1 MLNKIELLPSN
12 HKIPNQLLSRKK
24 KNKIEYLNRQKEKK
38 KQLKKI
44 KKSKKK
50 IIKTQNPKKQNF
62 TQSPPLDFLTDSNFK
77 IEYYEQ
83 KPDFTKYKNT
93 SEMKQIYDSFIK
105 TIEKQNSKVIH
116 NENENITEN
125 ENEEERENEKKDNI
139 KGINL
144 SKKRIKKM
152 SRMKLSSL
160 KQFSKYPEVVEAWD
174 PTSPDP
180 KLLIYFKCLRN
191 TVPVPSHWAQKN
203 QYLQGRRGQIRDPFK
218 LPDFIESTGISHIR
232 NIEDEKKGLKQKL
245 RERMTPKLGRL
256 DIDYQVLH
264 DAFFKY
270 QTKPPLSLH
279 GEVYYENKE
288 FENRMKNF
296 QPGRI
301 SQNLRSALGINE
313 TSDPPFVANMRRYGP
328 PPAYPNLRIPG
339 VNAPI
344 NDPAAYITMNLW
356 KEPTIKE
363 FKELVWEFKGGSGHW
378 GEMIDDD
385 DLDDI
390 NDSDIGAEQDDLEL
404 SSDGDKPNVKGLFR
418 DYSSNGNQGKLE
430 IGNGKEG

>member
-1 MLNKIELLPSN
+1 MSSQNNQINNIQTPLNNP
-12 HKIPNQLLSRKK
+12 LSRKK
-24 KNKIEYLNRQKEKK
+24 KNKLLYKERQKEKK
-38 KQLKKI
+38 KQLKKL

-50 IIKTQNPKKQNF
+50 KIISNIKKS
-62 TQSPPLDFLTDSNFK
+62 SPQIQTTSTPLDFIPDSNFK
-77 IEYYEQ
+77 IEYFEQ
-83 KPDFTKYKNT
+83 KPDFSKYKNI
-93 SEMKQIYDSFIK
+93 SEMKQIYDSFQK
-105 TIEKQNSKVIH
+105 TIEKQESKVYY
-116 NENENITEN
+116 NENDQLENMNDSLENIVEKQ
-125 ENEEERENEKKDNI
+125 EKKI
-139 KGINL
+139 L
-144 SKKRIKKM
+144 SKKSKKKLSRI
-152 SRMKLSSL
+152 KLSSL

-232 NIEDEKKGLKQKL
+232 NVEDEKKGLKQKL

-339 VNAPI
+339 VNAPM
-344 NDPAAYITMNLW
+344 NDPAAYVTMNLW

-363 FKELVWEFKGGSGHW
+363 YKELVWEFKGGNGHW
-378 GEMIDDD
+378 GEMIDEDD
-385 DLDDI
+385 EQDDE
-390 NDSDIGAEQDDLEL
+390 SDVGGEQDDLEL
-404 SSDGDKPNVKGLFR
+404 SSDGDRPDVKGLFR
-418 DYSSNGNQGKLE
+418 KEDKIERLE
-430 IGNGKEG
+430 IGKGE

>member
-1 MLNKIELLPSN
+1 MSSQNNQINNIQTPLNNP
-12 HKIPNQLLSRKK
+12 LSRKK
-24 KNKIEYLNRQKEKK
+24 KNKLLYKERQKEKK
-38 KQLKKI
+38 KQLKKL

-50 IIKTQNPKKQNF
+50 KIISNIKKS
-62 TQSPPLDFLTDSNFK
+62 SPQIQTTSTPLDFIPDSNFK
-77 IEYYEQ
+77 IEYFEQ
-83 KPDFTKYKNT
+83 KPDFSKYKNI
-93 SEMKQIYDSFIK
+93 SEMKQIYDSFQK
-105 TIEKQNSKVIH
+105 TIEKQESKVYY
-116 NENENITEN
+116 NENDQLENMNDSLENIVEMQ
-125 ENEEERENEKKDNI
+125 EKKI
-139 KGINL
+139 L
-144 SKKRIKKM
+144 SKKSKKKLSRI
-152 SRMKLSSL
+152 KLSSL

-232 NIEDEKKGLKQKL
+232 NVEDEKKGLKQKL

-339 VNAPI
+339 VNAPM
-344 NDPAAYITMNLW
+344 NDPAAYVTMNLW

-363 FKELVWEFKGGSGHW
+363 YKELVWEFKGGNGHW
-378 GEMIDDD
+378 GEMVDEDDEQD
-385 DLDDI
+385 DE
-390 NDSDIGAEQDDLEL
+390 SDIGGEQDDLEL
-404 SSDGDKPNVKGLFR
+404 SSDGDRPDVKGLFR
-418 DYSSNGNQGKLE
+418 KEDKVERLE
-430 IGNGKEG
+430 IGKGE

>member
-1 MLNKIELLPSN
+1 MSSQNNQINNIQTPLNNP
-12 HKIPNQLLSRKK
+12 LSRKK
-24 KNKIEYLNRQKEKK
+24 KNKLLYKERQKEKK
-38 KQLKKI
+38 KQLKKL

-50 IIKTQNPKKQNF
+50 KMISNIKKS
-62 TQSPPLDFLTDSNFK
+62 SPQIQTTSTPLDFIPDSNFK
-77 IEYYEQ
+77 IEYFEQ
-83 KPDFTKYKNT
+83 KPDFSKYKNT
-93 SEMKQIYDSFIK
+93 SEMKQIYDSFQK
-105 TIEKQNSKVIH
+105 TIEKQESKVYY
-116 NENENITEN
+116 NENDQLENMNDSLENIVEMQ
-125 ENEEERENEKKDNI
+125 EKKI
-139 KGINL
+139 L
-144 SKKRIKKM
+144 SKKSKKKLSRI
-152 SRMKLSSL
+152 KLSSL

-232 NIEDEKKGLKQKL
+232 NVEDEKKGLKQKL

-339 VNAPI
+339 VNAPM
-344 NDPAAYITMNLW
+344 NDPAAYVTMNLW

-363 FKELVWEFKGGSGHW
+363 YKELVWEFKGGNGHW
-378 GEMIDDD
+378 GEMVDEDDEQD
-385 DLDDI
+385 DE
-390 NDSDIGAEQDDLEL
+390 SDIGGEQDDLEL
-404 SSDGDKPNVKGLFR
+404 SSDGDRPDVKGLFR
-418 DYSSNGNQGKLE
+418 KEDKVERLE
-430 IGNGKEG
+430 IGKGE

>member
-1 MLNKIELLPSN
+1 MSSQNNQINNIQTPLNNP
-12 HKIPNQLLSRKK
+12 LSRKK
-24 KNKIEYLNRQKEKK
+24 KNKLLYKERQKEKK
-38 KQLKKI
+38 KQLKKL

-50 IIKTQNPKKQNF
+50 KMISNIKKS
-62 TQSPPLDFLTDSNFK
+62 SPQVQTTSTPLDFIPDSNFK
-77 IEYYEQ
+77 IEYFEQ
-83 KPDFTKYKNT
+83 KPDFSKYKNI
-93 SEMKQIYDSFIK
+93 SEMKQIYDSFQK
-105 TIEKQNSKVIH
+105 TIEKQESKVYY
-116 NENENITEN
+116 NENDQLENMNDSLENIVEIQ
-125 ENEEERENEKKDNI
+125 EKKI
-139 KGINL
+139 L
-144 SKKRIKKM
+144 SKKSKKKLSRI
-152 SRMKLSSL
+152 KLSSL

-232 NIEDEKKGLKQKL
+232 NVEDEKKGLKQKL

-339 VNAPI
+339 VNAPM
-344 NDPAAYITMNLW
+344 NDPAAYVTMNLW

-363 FKELVWEFKGGSGHW
+363 YKELVWEFKGGNGHW
-378 GEMIDDD
+378 GEMVDEDDEQD
-385 DLDDI
+385 DE
-390 NDSDIGAEQDDLEL
+390 SDIGGEQDDLEL
-404 SSDGDKPNVKGLFR
+404 SSDGDRPDVKGLFR
-418 DYSSNGNQGKLE
+418 KEDKVERLE
-430 IGNGKEG
+430 IGKGE

>member
-1 MLNKIELLPSN
+1 MYSFVDNNSSKNNKISN
-12 HKIPNQLLSRKK
+12 NIISRKK
-24 KNKIEYLNRQKEKK
+24 RNKIEYLKHIKEKK
-38 KQLKKI
+38 KLLKK
-44 KKSKKK
+44 KKK
-50 IIKTQNPKKQNF
+50 NDKNKKDKKEQNQNQQQIEDSQYNF
-62 TQSPPLDFLTDSNFK
+62 ITDSNFK
-77 IEYYEQ
+77 IEYFEQ
-83 KPDFTKYKNT
+83 KPDFSKYQNT

-105 TIEKQNSKVIH
+105 TIEKQQSKSQIQDII
-116 NENENITEN
+116 ENEITE
-125 ENEEERENEKKDNI
+125 EQNEETDQNLEI
-139 KGINL
+139 KNL
-144 SKKRIKKM
+144 SKKRQKKL

-180 KLLIYFKCLRN
+180 KLLIHFKCLRN

-203 QYLQGRRGQIRDPFK
+203 QYLQGRRGQVREPFK

-232 NIEDEKKGLKQKL
+232 NVDDEKKGLKQRL

-270 QTKPPLSLH
+270 QTKPSLSLH

-301 SQNLRSALGINE
+301 SLNLRSALGINE
-313 TSDPPFVANMRRYGP
+313 TSIPPFVANMQRYGP

-339 VNAPI
+339 VNAPL
-344 NDPAAYITMNLW
+344 NDPAAYVTMNLW
-356 KEPTIKE
+356 KEPTIKDNR
-363 FKELVWEFKGGSGHW
+363 ELVWEFRGGNGHW
-378 GEMIDDD
+378 GDIVDDD
-385 DLDDI
+385 DDDNEDNDDI
-390 NDSDIGAEQDDLEL
+390 GIEQDGLEL
-404 SSDGDKPNVKGLFR
+404 SDDGEKPNVKGLFNTQMGR
-418 DYSSNGNQGKLE
+418 L
-430 IGNGKEG
+430 KEGDFENDD

>member
-1 MLNKIELLPSN
+1 MSSQNNQINNIQIPLNNP
-12 HKIPNQLLSRKK
+12 LSRKK
-24 KNKIEYLNRQKEKK
+24 KNKLLYKERQKEKK
-38 KQLKKI
+38 KQLKKL

-50 IIKTQNPKKQNF
+50 KIISNIKKS
-62 TQSPPLDFLTDSNFK
+62 SPQIQTTSTPLDFIPDSNFK
-77 IEYYEQ
+77 IEYFEQ
-83 KPDFTKYKNT
+83 KPDFSKYKNT
-93 SEMKQIYDSFIK
+93 SEMKQIYDSFQK
-105 TIEKQNSKVIH
+105 TIEKQESKVYY
-116 NENENITEN
+116 NENDQLENMNDSLENIVEKQ
-125 ENEEERENEKKDNI
+125 EKKI
-139 KGINL
+139 L
-144 SKKRIKKM
+144 SKKSKKKLSRI
-152 SRMKLSSL
+152 KLSSL

-232 NIEDEKKGLKQKL
+232 NVEDEKKGLKQKL

-339 VNAPI
+339 VNAPM
-344 NDPAAYITMNLW
+344 NDPAAYVTMNLW

-363 FKELVWEFKGGSGHW
+363 YKELVWEFKGGNGHW
-378 GEMIDDD
+378 GEMIDEDD
-385 DLDDI
+385 EQDDE
-390 NDSDIGAEQDDLEL
+390 SDIGGEQDDLEL
-404 SSDGDKPNVKGLFR
+404 SSDGDRPDVKGLFR
-418 DYSSNGNQGKLE
+418 KEDKIERLE
-430 IGNGKEG
+430 IGKGE

>member
-1 MLNKIELLPSN
+1 MSSQNNQINNIQTPLNNP
-12 HKIPNQLLSRKK
+12 LSRKK
-24 KNKIEYLNRQKEKK
+24 KNKLLYKERQKEKK
-38 KQLKKI
+38 KQLKKL

-50 IIKTQNPKKQNF
+50 KIISNIKKS
-62 TQSPPLDFLTDSNFK
+62 SPQIQTTSTPLDFIPDSNFK
-77 IEYYEQ
+77 IEYFEQ
-83 KPDFTKYKNT
+83 KPDFSKYKNI
-93 SEMKQIYDSFIK
+93 SEMKQIYDSFQK
-105 TIEKQNSKVIH
+105 TIEKQESKVYY
-116 NENENITEN
+116 NENDQLENMNDSLENIVEIQ
-125 ENEEERENEKKDNI
+125 EKKI
-139 KGINL
+139 L
-144 SKKRIKKM
+144 SKKSKKKLSRI
-152 SRMKLSSL
+152 KLSSL

-232 NIEDEKKGLKQKL
+232 NVEDEKKGLKQKL

-339 VNAPI
+339 VNAPM
-344 NDPAAYITMNLW
+344 NDPAAYVTMNLW

-363 FKELVWEFKGGSGHW
+363 YKELVWEFKGGNGHW
-378 GEMIDDD
+378 GEMIDEDD
-385 DLDDI
+385 EQDDE
-390 NDSDIGAEQDDLEL
+390 SDIGGEQDDLEL
-404 SSDGDKPNVKGLFR
+404 SSDGDRPDVKGLFR
-418 DYSSNGNQGKLE
+418 KEDKVERLE
-430 IGNGKEG
+430 IGKGEKFSFF